1 MMRKDKKTY
10 LLIGLSLLI
19 LSLVLGQTPKL
30 PDLARGLITGVGLGF
45 LILSTGIEDK
55 CKRKSI

>member
-1 MMRKDKKTY
+1 MEKNKKAH

-19 LSLVLGQTPKL
+19 LALVLGQGSAI
-30 PDLARGLITGVGLGF
+30 PDMARGLVTGLGLGF

-55 CKRKSI
+55 CKRKNI

>member
-1 MMRKDKKTY
+1 MEKNKKPH

-19 LSLVLGQTPKL
+19 LALVLGQGSAI
-30 PDLARGLITGVGLGF
+30 PDMARGLVTGLGLGF

-55 CKRKSI
+55 CKRKNI